1 MGAGFVM
8 CWRKDVKWEINMSND
23 PREFMTVTS
32 GEYALAI
39 PDFVHQARSSYE
51 FAADDS
57 ASTSTDSSI
66 KESALFKK
74 VVMKLPGSVR
84 WLAGLVFER
93 NVSRGR
99 SFEFKPHYEVVLRN
113 PKYIDQVQRKVLLCD
128 VGSCYVVQAN
138 VGLGL

>member
-1 MGAGFVM
+1 M
-8 CWRKDVKWEINMSND
+8 KWEINMSND

-39 PDFVHQARSSYE
+39 PDFVHEARSSYE
-51 FAADDS
+51 FAVDDS

-66 KESALFKK
+66 KDSALFKK
-74 VVMKLPGSVR
+74 VVMKLSGSVR

-93 NVSRGR
+93 NVSHGR

-113 PKYIDQVQRKVLLCD
+113 PKYINEVQRKVLLCN
-128 VGSCYVVQAN
+128 VSSCYAVPAN
-138 VGLGL
+138 IGVGL